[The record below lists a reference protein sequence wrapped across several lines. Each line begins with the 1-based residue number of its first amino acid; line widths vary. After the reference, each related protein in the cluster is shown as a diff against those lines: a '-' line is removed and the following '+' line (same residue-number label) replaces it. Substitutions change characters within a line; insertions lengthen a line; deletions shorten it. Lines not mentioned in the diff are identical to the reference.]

1 MKSTAEH
8 RKSAGGKKIIGISQ
22 SYVRMVPVLGR
33 SGGCLYQ
40 ASEVAFSLTIQRT
53 LLRPEL
59 LLFGG
64 FGAHKSCMTVD
75 TLHETK
81 HVPTNSSKIRT
92 QDVLKYAF
100 IE

>member
-1 MKSTAEH
+1 M
-8 RKSAGGKKIIGISQ
+8 
-22 SYVRMVPVLGR
+22 
-33 SGGCLYQ
+33 YQ
-40 ASEVAFSLTIQRT
+40 ASEVAFSLAIERT

-59 LLFGG
+59 LSYGC

-92 QDVLKYAF
+92 QDVLKTYSSTRS
-100 IE
+100 